1 MKKCMP
7 VWLFAVALLGL
18 TAGCSTTTPSTPAA
32 SADPD
37 SAESLSV
44 EQGLLAVEASAL
56 RQEVYQLKAG
66 LASLQMD
73 LAALSNRLSAP
84 WPAAAADPGTKA
96 GLEKLQNEVAR
107 EQEQLRARL
116 TELGGQLEAVRNA
129 KPAEPAPADQAGDAT
144 KAAEHEQQ
152 MRRAA
157 LAEEARLQNEITAL
171 RKQLEAAQSRS
182 DNAKELKKL
191 QKELEDAQRQGER
204 DRGISE
210 EREKQIRALREA
222 LAARDDLKPAAP
234 APVVEPVA
242 PPVEPAPAPEPAQE
256 QPVVT
261 EPEAAQPEP
270 AQAPVSVPAPEP
282 APVVTETAPEAPAK
296 PVKEKAGQLTPI
308 QQVASANV
316 ALQQGNLARAMALFR
331 AALAAD
337 DTLVGARIGL
347 AACAYSMDD
356 LEGARARLEEV
367 LGGDP
372 QNVQALG
379 LRGILNWREARLT
392 EADDD
397 SARAVA
403 GSPNDAQLRNYRGI
417 ILHALGQSSE
427 AREQLREAVRLDPG
441 HAESMLNLA
450 ILLASATPPEIKE
463 AAEWYEKALAAG
475 ASRDEG
481 LDRLLQQGSA
491 P

>member
-1 MKKCMP
+1 M
-7 VWLFAVALLGL
+7 
-18 TAGCSTTTPSTPAA
+18 
-32 SADPD
+32 
-37 SAESLSV
+37 
-44 EQGLLAVEASAL
+44 
-56 RQEVYQLKAG
+56 
-66 LASLQMD
+66 
-73 LAALSNRLSAP
+73 
-84 WPAAAADPGTKA
+84 
-96 GLEKLQNEVAR
+96 
-107 EQEQLRARL
+107 
-116 TELGGQLEAVRNA
+116 
-129 KPAEPAPADQAGDAT
+129 
-144 KAAEHEQQ
+144 
-152 MRRAA
+152 
-157 LAEEARLQNEITAL
+157 
-171 RKQLEAAQSRS
+171 
-182 DNAKELKKL
+182 
-191 QKELEDAQRQGER
+191 
-204 DRGISE
+204 
-210 EREKQIRALREA
+210 
-222 LAARDDLKPAAP
+222 
-234 APVVEPVA
+234 
-242 PPVEPAPAPEPAQE
+242 
-256 QPVVT
+256 VT

-270 AQAPVSVPAPEP
+270 AQAPESVPAPEP

-463 AAEWYEKALAAG
+463 AAEWYDKALAAG